1 MPSRCITKWRVSVT
15 NFRHVETPPNALV
28 VKPLG
33 SFLVCVLHIQLTTGT
48 VLHQRC
54 NSRNLQFVHAL
65 IHKRFNLHYWMQVW
79 CLDIQAFWWEFE
91 LCPWISQMIHF
102 LRIGFLSPAWQRQ
115 AVLWIRGSRFHDPDF
130 WLKCPVWKSLRSLP
144 AILSWGERWNHTFS
158 WLSAVGLQST
168 FSSDSAYLVFE
179 PLAAVKSASLA

>member
-1 MPSRCITKWRVSVT
+1 MHWYIKDSTCTTECKCDVSI
-15 NFRHVETPPNALV
+15 FRL
-28 VKPLG
+28 
-33 SFLVCVLHIQLTTGT
+33 
-48 VLHQRC
+48 
-54 NSRNLQFVHAL
+54 
-65 IHKRFNLHYWMQVW
+65 
-79 CLDIQAFWWEFE
+79 FWWEFE

-115 AVLWIRGSRFHDPDF
+115 AVLWIRGSPFHDPDF

-179 PLAAVKSASLA
+179 PLAAVKSASWRKQRSLLSGTFSGEQSTGIGRVVGDNLRR